1 MNSNAPTLL
10 TNFRSWVYRFR
21 LVIFTS
27 AVGLL
32 AISAVTAFF
41 ELPASLRGSL
51 TSATYFALT
60 AAAVSL
66 AIAAFGP
73 PSGEDEPR
81 TIHPPVTGS
90 WLALNSPASKVP
102 SHGVRIF
109 GQSHAIDLI
118 HWSKQQPSGEQETP
132 AFERKPPH
140 SYSSF
145 GRPILAMV
153 DGTVVVS
160 SDWRRDHR
168 SRTGALSRVLLVLE
182 SQLRFLGGPGWVIGN
197 HITIRADDGSFA
209 LVAHVRQHSAQVS
222 RGDRVTAGQEI
233 ASCGNSGNSSEPH
246 MHAQLMDHISPWVAQ
261 GIPISFSPAIRMR
274 WEDMPVDGQLDAEL
288 NQNVMPADG
297 ELLVTPEQ

>member
-10 TNFRSWVYRFR
+10 TNFRSWVCRFR

-32 AISAVTAFF
+32 AISAITAFF
-41 ELPASLRGSL
+41 ELPSSLRGSL

-132 AFERKPPH
+132 AFQRKPAH

-168 SRTGALSRVLLVLE
+168 SQTGALSQVLLVLE

-209 LVAHVRQHSAQVS
+209 LLAHVRQHSAQVS

-233 ASCGNSGNSSEPH
+233 ASCGSSGNSSEPH
-246 MHAQLMDHISPWVAQ
+246 VHAQLMDHISPWIAQ

-274 WEDMPVDGQLDAEL
+274 KEDMPVDGPLEAEL